1 MIIIFIIL
9 CVICS
14 LVSGY
19 IFTSFP
25 TDIILDENIL
35 EFKKEENEVK
45 LLEIPL
51 EEKID
56 PVKEAPAGYF

>member
-1 MIIIFIIL
+1 
-9 CVICS
+9 